1 MHIPGVNQYGSTTP
15 PAGRR
20 GAAELRSGTERLAR
34 HARELNAY
42 ATEGMRTP
50 SNTEDTELSSRTV
63 SWMESIKTHFKKIK
77 HRIIIAVCNMRLH
90 CHFYIDDDTRREL
103 KRSVRES
110 ERELKILDSEQQRK
124 YHFNQLREEL
134 EDGRIREAATH
145 ALQAGRQGVL
155 ELFHKFQKEVDIG
168 ENQ

>member
-1 MHIPGVNQYGSTTP
+1 MHIHGVDPYGPKTS

-20 GAAELRSGTERLAR
+20 GAAEFRSGTERLAR

-42 ATEGMRTP
+42 VTEGMRTP

-90 CHFYIDDDTRREL
+90 CHFYTDDDTRREL

-110 ERELKILDSEQQRK
+110 ERELNILDSEQQRK
-124 YHFNQLREEL
+124 FHVNQLKEEL
-134 EDGRIREAATH
+134 DDGRIGEAARH
-145 ALQAGRQGVL
+145 ALQAGCQGVR
-155 ELFHKFQKEVDIG
+155 EFFHKFQKDVDIG

>member
-1 MHIPGVNQYGSTTP
+1 MHIHGVNPYRPDTP

-42 ATEGMRTP
+42 VTEGMRTP

-103 KRSVRES
+103 KRSVRKS
-110 ERELKILDSEQQRK
+110 ERELNILDSEQQRK
-124 YHFNQLREEL
+124 FHVNQLREEL
-134 EDGRIREAATH
+134 DDGRIGEAAKH
-145 ALQAGRQGVL
+145 ALQAGCQGVREFL
-155 ELFHKFQKEVDIG
+155 HKFQKDVDIG

>member
-1 MHIPGVNQYGSTTP
+1 MHIHSVNSYGSATP
-15 PAGRR
+15 PAVRR
-20 GAAELRSGTERLAR
+20 GAAELRSGTGRLAR

-42 ATEGMRTP
+42 VTEGMRTP

-63 SWMESIKTHFKKIK
+63 SWMERIKTHFKKIK

-103 KRSVRES
+103 KRSVRKS
-110 ERELKILDSEQQRK
+110 ERELNILDSEQQRK
-124 YHFNQLREEL
+124 FHVNQLREEL
-134 EDGRIREAATH
+134 DDGRIGEAAKH
-145 ALQAGRQGVL
+145 ALQAGCQGVREFL
-155 ELFHKFQKEVDIG
+155 HKFQKDVDIG